1 MVSTFVAT
9 LESYSFLTALAA
21 VGLVTLVGYTA
32 SSVLS
37 AGRIHGSAF
46 AIIIALVASYVAGV
60 STGGDQGVAD
70 IPILAGMGLLG
81 GSMLRDFAIV
91 STAFGADV
99 GSLKHAGW
107 AGVLSI
113 IVGVVLS
120 FAAGAGVAVAFGYT
134 DAVSITTIGAGA
146 VTYIVGPVTG
156 TALNASSDVMALS
169 IGAGLVKS
177 IAVMVATPLI
187 ARQIG
192 LTTPE
197 AAMVYGGI
205 MGTTSGV
212 AAGLAAT
219 DIKLVPYGSMTATFY
234 TGVGCLLCPSILFSI
249 TRLLIS

>member
-1 MVSTFVAT
+1 MVSTLVAT

-21 VGLVTLVGYTA
+21 VGLVMLVGYTA

-37 AGRIHGSAF
+37 AGRIHGSAI
-46 AIIIALVASYVAGV
+46 AIIIALVASYGAGV

-99 GSLKHAGW
+99 SSLKRAGW
-107 AGVLSI
+107 AGGLSI
-113 IVGVVLS
+113 IFGVVLS
-120 FAAGAGVAVAFGYT
+120 FVAGAGVAVAFGYT

-187 ARQIG
+187 ARHIG

-219 DIKLVPYGSMTATFY
+219 DMKLVPYGSMTATFY
-234 TGVGCLLCPSILFSI
+234 TGVGCLLCPSVLFSM
-249 TRLLIS
+249 TRLITG